1 MIYASL
7 DPLATRG
14 NDRRWDWLA
23 RQHLTVPAGHGRV
36 TDATSEPGDICSE
49 AGLRPPT
56 AWPAEPGS
64 ARIAPT
70 ITTAMPK
77 GRRRRRAASGA
88 AGRILDAAVDGE
100 DFGQANDGKNPQN
113 LRRSW
118 IRIWIR
124 RYIGT
129 DY

>member
-1 MIYASL
+1 
-7 DPLATRG
+7 
-14 NDRRWDWLA
+14 
-23 RQHLTVPAGHGRV
+23 
-36 TDATSEPGDICSE
+36 
-49 AGLRPPT
+49 
-56 AWPAEPGS
+56 
-64 ARIAPT
+64 
-70 ITTAMPK
+70 MPK

-88 AGRILDAAVDGE
+88 AGRIPGAAADGE
-100 DFGQANDGKNPQN
+100 DTGQANDGKNPQN